1 MKTNMENYE
10 ERFVDYMEGQL
21 DTTEMREVEAFVAQH
36 PELEEDF
43 KLFCSSKL
51 VPDTTIVF
59 TQKEKLTKSKATV
72 MPLFIRVAAIAA
84 SIALLIGIGIHFL
97 KPGQEVI
104 LEKTPIIA
112 GLTPIKPTMI
122 DNPQTPSQLKPSILK
137 AIPIPNDIVEIVE
150 VEEPAMLAQNEVI
163 PTLKPIKPDIVINE
177 TETGLNYRE
186 PEAFLAVTEPVD
198 DPETSVFS
206 ALNDDLYENAQK
218 AKGSLIK
225 KTTKAFLS
233 AVYTADCYISETVK
247 DLKELASR

>member
-1 MKTNMENYE
+1 MKTNIENYE

-21 DTTEMREVEAFVAQH
+21 DATEMREVEAFVAQH

-51 VPDTTIVF
+51 TPDTTIVF

-97 KPGQEVI
+97 KPRQGII

-122 DNPQTPSQLKPSILK
+122 DNPQTPSQLKPSMLK
-137 AIPIPNDIVEIVE
+137 AIPIPNDVVDIVET
-150 VEEPAMLAQNEVI
+150 EEPVLLAQNEVI
-163 PTLKPIKPDIVINE
+163 PTLEPIKSTVVFNE
-177 TETGLNYRE
+177 TETELNYRE
-186 PEAFLAVTEPVD
+186 PDIFIAVTEPVD
-198 DPETSVFS
+198 EMESSVLS

-247 DLKELASR
+247 DLKELANR

>member
-21 DTTEMREVEAFVAQH
+21 DATEMKEVEAFVAQH

-43 KLFCSSKL
+43 KLLCSSKL
-51 VPDTTIVF
+51 MPDTTIVF
-59 TQKEKLTKSKATV
+59 TQKEKLTKSKAKV
-72 MPLFIRVAAIAA
+72 IPLFIRVAAIAA

-97 KPGQEVI
+97 KSGQEVI
-104 LEKTPIIA
+104 LEKAPIIA

-122 DNPQTPSQLKPSILK
+122 DHPQIPSLLKPSMLK
-137 AIPIPNDIVEIVE
+137 VIPIPNDIVDIVE
-150 VEEPAMLAQNEVI
+150 MEEPVMLAQNEVI
-163 PTLKPIKPDIVINE
+163 PTLEPIKPTVVSNA

-186 PEAFLAVTEPVD
+186 PEIFLAVIEPVD
-198 DPETSVFS
+198 DMETSVLS
-206 ALNDDLYENAQK
+206 AINDDLYENTQK
-218 AKGSLIK
+218 AKGSIIK

-247 DLKELASR
+247 GLKELASR

>member
-21 DTTEMREVEAFVAQH
+21 DAAEMKEVEAFVALH

-51 VPDTTIVF
+51 APDTTIVF
-59 TQKEKLTKSKATV
+59 AQKDKLMKQKTTV

-84 SIALLIGIGIHFL
+84 SVALLIGIGIHFM
-97 KPGQEVI
+97 KPGQEVV
-104 LEKTPIIA
+104 LEKTPLIA
-112 GLTPIKPTMI
+112 GLTPIKSTII
-122 DNPQTPSQLKPSILK
+122 DSPQSPSLLKPSTLK
-137 AIPIPNDIVEIVE
+137 AIPIPKDIVEVD
-150 VEEPAMLAQNEVI
+150 EPVMLAQNEVI
-163 PTLKPIKPDIVINE
+163 PTLEPIKSTIVFNE
-177 TETGLNYRE
+177 TETETELNCRE
-186 PEAFLAVTEPVD
+186 PEIFLAVLESVD

-206 ALNDDLYENAQK
+206 AIDDDLYENTQK
-218 AKGSLIK
+218 VKNSIYK
-225 KTTKAFLS
+225 KTAKAFLS

>member
-21 DTTEMREVEAFVAQH
+21 DAAEMKEVEAFVALH

-59 TQKEKLTKSKATV
+59 TQKDKLMKQKTTV

-84 SIALLIGIGIHFL
+84 SVALLIGIGIHFM
-97 KPGQEVI
+97 KPGQEVV
-104 LEKTPIIA
+104 LEKTPLIT
-112 GLTPIKPTMI
+112 GLTPIKSTMI
-122 DNPQTPSQLKPSILK
+122 DSPQSPSLLKPSTLK
-137 AIPIPNDIVEIVE
+137 AIPIPKDIVEVD
-150 VEEPAMLAQNEVI
+150 EPVMLAQNEVI
-163 PTLKPIKPDIVINE
+163 PTLEPIKSTIVFNE
-177 TETGLNYRE
+177 TETETELNYRE
-186 PEAFLAVTEPVD
+186 PEIFLAVLESVD

-206 ALNDDLYENAQK
+206 AIDDDLYENTQK
-218 AKGSLIK
+218 VKNSIYK
-225 KTTKAFLS
+225 KTAKAFLS
-233 AVYTADCYISETVK
+233 AVYTADCYINETVK

>member
-10 ERFVDYMEGQL
+10 ERFVNYMEGQL
-21 DTTEMREVEAFVAQH
+21 DANEMREVEAFVTQH

-43 KLFCSSKL
+43 RLFCSSKL
-51 VPDTTIVF
+51 APDTTIVF
-59 TQKEKLTKSKATV
+59 TKKEKLTKSKATV

-112 GLTPIKPTMI
+112 GLTPIKTTMI
-122 DNPQTPSQLKPSILK
+122 DNPQAPSQLKPSMLK
-137 AIPIPNDIVEIVE
+137 AIPIPNDIVE
-150 VEEPAMLAQNEVI
+150 VEEPVLLAQNEVI
-163 PTLKPIKPDIVINE
+163 PILEPIKSTLVPNENE
-177 TETGLNYRE
+177 TELNYRK
-186 PEAFLAVTEPVD
+186 PEIFLAVLEPVD
-198 DPETSVFS
+198 DLETSVLS
-206 ALNDDLYENAQK
+206 AINDDLYDNVQK
-218 AKGSLIK
+218 AKGSIIK

-233 AVYTADCYISETVK
+233 AVYTADCYINETVK